1 MGSGVLLGHVT
12 WRMESTMQQSV
23 YRAPKTVWGTV
34 GRPANFQLSLAFLGH
49 QCPLDK

>member
-23 YRAPKTVWGTV
+23 YRAPKMVWGTV